1 MASLEPPNPNDDLP
15 PILFFIGKDHHGNW
29 VVQDR
34 QHLHGGLFHTQEQA
48 RKFAL
53 SENGNRPDYLVVVP
67 GSFDLDVSPGAPD
80 AQPEDY
86 ADRAKLRRVA

>member
-1 MASLEPPNPNDDLP
+1 MAPLEPPNTGLT

-34 QHLHGGLFHTQEQA
+34 QHLHGGLFNTQEQA

-53 SENGNRPDYLVVVP
+53 SENGNRPDRLVAVS
-67 GSFDLDVSPGAPD
+67 GSFDLDVGPGAPAD
-80 AQPEDY
+80 VRPEDY
-86 ADRAKLRRVA
+86 ADRAQLRRVA